1 MSKQSSSPQSS
12 SWTDTEGVPYKPLEP
27 ILSHDIEAIFAQGTP
42 AQQEQAISRLIEPR
56 KHAEPVQ
63 ASSQQN
69 QQEKFDAIQLLVQL
83 LEEDEQRVHPND
95 ITHEESDMEAQKREW
110 QKEFDRLS
118 EMRREE
124 EEREFDEL
132 WQEELDAILNSDP
145 SPVSS
150 PMPVQ
155 PARASVNT
163 EADVVSERRQTEDDI
178 QGVRVS
184 HESESETAHNDQSD
198 QFELK
203 NMKIAMEACKELSM
217 SSSRKRASAQMADPG
232 LLMPQSVKNMHFGKS
247 YEIALEEVLKFF
259 EGLHAGTPKIAAV
272 KEAWRVGIGESYGT
286 NVRRV
291 ICR

>member
-12 SWTDTEGVPYKPLEP
+12 SWTDTEDVPYKPLEP
-27 ILSHDIEAIFAQGTP
+27 ILSPDIEAIFAQGTP

-95 ITHEESDMEAQKREW
+95 ITHEESDMEAQTREW
-110 QKEFDRLS
+110 QTEFDRLS
-118 EMRREE
+118 KMRREE
-124 EEREFDEL
+124 EERL

-203 NMKIAMEACKELSM
+203 NMKIAMEACKELNM

-272 KEAWRVGIGESYGT
+272 KEAWRVGIGDGT

-291 ICR
+291 ICY

>member
-12 SWTDTEGVPYKPLEP
+12 SWTDTEDVPYKPLEP
-27 ILSHDIEAIFAQGTP
+27 ILSPDIEAIFAQGTP
-42 AQQEQAISRLIEPR
+42 AQQDQVISRLIELH
-56 KHAEPVQ
+56 KNAEPVQ
-63 ASSQQN
+63 TSSQIEQDKP
-69 QQEKFDAIQLLVQL
+69 ETYDAIQFFD
-83 LEEDEQRVHPND
+83 EDEQRVHPDD
-95 ITHEESDMEAQKREW
+95 ITHEESDMEAQTREW
-110 QKEFDRLS
+110 QTEFDRLS
-118 EMRREE
+118 KMRREE
-124 EEREFDEL
+124 EERL
-132 WQEELDAILNSDP
+132 WQEELDAILNSKP

-272 KEAWRVGIGESYGT
+272 KEAWRVGIGDGT

-291 ICR
+291 ICH

>member
-12 SWTDTEGVPYKPLEP
+12 SWTDTERVPYKPLEP
-27 ILSHDIEAIFAQGTP
+27 ILSPDIEAIFAQGTP
-42 AQQEQAISRLIEPR
+42 AQQEQAISRLIELR
-56 KHAEPVQ
+56 KNPEPVQ

-69 QQEKFDAIQLLVQL
+69 QQETFDAIQLF
-83 LEEDEQRVHPND
+83 EEDQQSVHPDD
-95 ITHEESDMEAQKREW
+95 ITHEESDMEAQTREW

-132 WQEELDAILNSDP
+132 WQEELDAIPNSEP

-272 KEAWRVGIGESYGT
+272 KEAWRVGIGDGT

-291 ICR
+291 ICH

>member
-1 MSKQSSSPQSS
+1 MSESTQSQAPRSS
-12 SWTDTEGVPYKPLEP
+12 SWTDTEVVRHKPLEP
-27 ILSHDIEAIFAQGTP
+27 TLSSDIEAIFAQGTP
-42 AQQEQAISRLIEPR
+42 AQQEQAISRLIELR
-56 KHAEPVQ
+56 KNAEPVQ
-63 ASSQQN
+63 ASSQQDKP
-69 QQEKFDAIQLLVQL
+69 ETYDAIQVVD
-83 LEEDEQRVHPND
+83 EDEQRVHPND
-95 ITHEESDMEAQKREW
+95 ITHKESDMEFWIREW

-124 EEREFDEL
+124 EERL
-132 WQEELDAILNSDP
+132 WQEELDAILNSES

-155 PARASVNT
+155 PARASVNA

-217 SSSRKRASAQMADPG
+217 SRSRKRASAQMADPG
-232 LLMPQSVKNMHFGKS
+232 LLMPQSVKNIHFGKS

-272 KEAWRVGIGESYGT
+272 KEAWRVGIGDGT

-291 ICR
+291 ICH

>member
-1 MSKQSSSPQSS
+1 MTRFLK
-12 SWTDTEGVPYKPLEP
+12 
-27 ILSHDIEAIFAQGTP
+27 
-42 AQQEQAISRLIEPR
+42 
-56 KHAEPVQ
+56 
-63 ASSQQN
+63 
-69 QQEKFDAIQLLVQL
+69 
-83 LEEDEQRVHPND
+83 
-95 ITHEESDMEAQKREW
+95 
-110 QKEFDRLS
+110 
-118 EMRREE
+118 
-124 EEREFDEL
+124 
-132 WQEELDAILNSDP
+132 
-145 SPVSS
+145 
-150 PMPVQ
+150 
-155 PARASVNT
+155 

-259 EGLHAGTPKIAAV
+259 EGLHTKTPKIPPV
-272 KEAWRVGIGESYGT
+272 EEAWRVGIGDGT

-291 ICR
+291 ICH

>member
-1 MSKQSSSPQSS
+1 M
-12 SWTDTEGVPYKPLEP
+12 EP
-27 ILSHDIEAIFAQGTP
+27 IPTPEIEATVGQWSP
-42 AQQEQAISRLIEPR
+42 EQKEHVMRLLMQEGIMRKSEPV
-56 KHAEPVQ
+56 EPTVQ
-63 ASSQQN
+63 ASSQQDKP
-69 QQEKFDAIQLLVQL
+69 ETYDAIQVVD
-83 LEEDEQRVHPND
+83 EDEQRVHPND
-95 ITHEESDMEAQKREW
+95 ITHEESDMEAQTREW
-110 QKEFDRLS
+110 QTEFDRLS
-118 EMRREE
+118 KMRREE
-124 EEREFDEL
+124 EERL
-132 WQEELDAILNSDP
+132 WQEELDAILNSEP

-155 PARASVNT
+155 PARASVNA

-272 KEAWRVGIGESYGT
+272 KEAWRVGIGDGT

-291 ICR
+291 ICH